1 MFNKTTVRDII
12 WGFDHPLI
20 KLGNDVLPADKK
32 LPFTKF
38 GFFVDVSSDYG
49 FILFEKMKKFVLTSN
64 VTNSNFLYEQRRTST
79 FFFLKQTQEFS
90 CFFVLFEHWLNVM
103 KKT

>member
-32 LPFTKF
+32 LPFTKV
-38 GFFVDVSSDYG
+38 GFFVDVSSDYLA
-49 FILFEKMKKFVLTSN
+49 II
-64 VTNSNFLYEQRRTST
+64 
-79 FFFLKQTQEFS
+79 
-90 CFFVLFEHWLNVM
+90 
-103 KKT
+103 

>member
-49 FILFEKMKKFVLTSN
+49 FILFD
-64 VTNSNFLYEQRRTST
+64 
-79 FFFLKQTQEFS
+79 
-90 CFFVLFEHWLNVM
+90 
-103 KKT
+103 